1 MTQMPAD
8 IPSITHDQ
16 LPDGAVLVDVR
27 EDSEWALGR
36 APRARHIP
44 LGELTSRLDEL
55 PQERPIIVTCRSGGR
70 SARAV
75 AFLLDQGYD
84 AINLTG
90 GMLAW
95 QEGARPMTHDG
106 PGIPSVS

>member
-1 MTQMPAD
+1 MTQMPPE

-16 LPDGAVLVDVR
+16 LPDGALLIDVR

-36 APRARHIP
+36 APQAKHIP
-44 LGELTSRLDEL
+44 LGDLPSRLGEL
-55 PQERPIIVTCRSGGR
+55 PKDGPVIVVCRSGGR

-84 AINLTG
+84 AINLDG

-106 PGIPSVS
+106 PGVPSVT